1 MNPSYIK
8 RPNDK
13 NAVRNQYMNLLAL
26 ESANIQKNWNAN
38 QIFKETGQT
47 KPNTL
52 PDTRT
57 TTDKRADLERLKL
70 EVRSELSTITDAVIA
85 NDISQKL
92 AEERDLLVFASDQ
105 IEFIKRE
112 LEIRYK
118 NGFPAAVAISF
129 ITKLQKKYQMTEGV
143 DMGLQQD
150 IGGNGSEGM
159 SYNMQDWQ
167 FMPTQEIYALYAV
180 TIESIRTPTAR
191 KLAKELTNLKNNTP
205 ETRLY
210 ERAANLNP
218 QYQGEVQE
226 RLKALLGDR
235 MTSVE
240 LEEKVSKIKSYAAA
254 GDLRTA
260 DSAMKE
266 LNETITEDS
275 SRKNKIKEIQKIISR
290 AEGEEGAVGGE
301 WQDADE
307 TGQALEQAAA
317 APSPQGEEEEEEE
330 EEEEPVEAEPIAGSP
345 IPATAIPYVS
355 TLEEFKKLTTAQ
367 AHIFLDANG
376 IAPRPKHFTMIA
388 TRKGGKAALS
398 ERTLQQVIAVIHQQH
413 QPESGKAL
421 QQVPNEEGMGLKKKR
436 IVMGKG
442 LAPKQATPTPK
453 PFRSRANRLE
463 HLIDKPM
470 EKPKP
475 YTPLGKYVIHKHK
488 LQDGILQIKTA
499 KGGTV
504 GHFPTEAIS
513 SELSRVLRKIVGG
526 SMVDFDE
533 INELKDGDK
542 SYLNKIVKTAHLS
555 DKISVPKPDYGREK
569 IELNRFQILK
579 GEIGAGNDNKEMVKE
594 FKILLMKFVNQGRV
608 PRRQAMEI
616 LTELACQGM

>member
-47 KPNTL
+47 RPNTL

-85 NDISQKL
+85 NDIAQKL
-92 AEERDLLVFASDQ
+92 GEEPELLRFASDQ

-112 LEIRYK
+112 LEIKFK
-118 NGFPAAVAISF
+118 NGVPAAVGISF
-129 ITKLQKKYQMTEGV
+129 ITKLFRKYQMTEGV
-143 DMGLQQD
+143 EMGIQQN
-150 IGGNGSEGM
+150 IGGNGSAGIF
-159 SYNMQDWQ
+159 YNLQDWGQ
-167 FMPTQEIYALYAV
+167 LPSREDYDEMRSEVGSVGGKAAN
-180 TIESIRTPTAR
+180 
-191 KLAKELTNLKNNTP
+191 KLSEYLHILELSTP
-205 ETRLY
+205 EL
-210 ERAANLNP
+210 EFLEKIQQLNP
-218 QYQGEVQE
+218 QYSEEIDE

-235 MTSVE
+235 MVTTE
-240 LEEKVSKIKSYAAA
+240 LWSWIDRIKLYAKTGDRKSAEDLMDQLAGMIYEPEENIGKLRLIEKEFKNSK
-254 GDLRTA
+254 
-260 DSAMKE
+260 M
-266 LNETITEDS
+266 
-275 SRKNKIKEIQKIISR
+275 
-290 AEGEEGAVGGE
+290 EEGAAGGPE
-301 WQDADE
+301 WYNAISQS
-307 TGQALEQAAA
+307 QEQEQLPTAAA
-317 APSPQGEEEEEEE
+317 APAGAATATATAEEVPE
-330 EEEEPVEAEPIAGSP
+330 IAINPRTGKP
-345 IPATAIPYVS
+345 LAPTPATAILQLS
-355 TLEEFKKLTTAQ
+355 TYADFENLKTRAEA
-367 AHIFLDANG
+367 AAFLDANS
-376 IAPRPKHFTMIA
+376 IEYPKNFTW
-388 TRKGGKAALS
+388 GKTTKNQLS
-398 ERTLQQVIAVIHQQH
+398 EEIKQQVRETIAQQ
-413 QPESGKAL
+413 QGEKAPAE
-421 QQVPNEEGMGLKKKR
+421 VGTGLKKKKR

-442 LAPKQATPTPK
+442 LSMPEPKQATPT

-579 GEIGAGNDNKEMVKE
+579 GEIGAGNDNKEMIRE
-594 FKILLMKFVNQGRV
+594 FKVLLMKFVNQGRV
-608 PRRQAMEI
+608 PRRQAHEI
-616 LTELACQGM
+616 LVDLAAQGL